1 MKITKGKQTR
11 AQRVVIYGVESVGK
25 STFAAKFPRPLFLD
39 IEGGT
44 SHLDVDRCEI
54 SNWKQLTD
62 ALAEAK
68 ATDYKTVV
76 IDSADWAERLCVE
89 DLLASTKKTS
99 IEDFGFGKGWVMVAE
114 RMSRFLSSVD
124 QLIDG
129 GKNVVMIAHSKIVRF
144 EAPDALAAYDR
155 YELKLSKQ
163 SAPLLKEFADELW
176 FLRFKT
182 KVSTTDSG
190 KGKGIGGKDRIIL
203 TTHSA
208 AYDAKTRSGLA
219 EELPLE
225 WASVAHLFE
234 NNYIDNAISDLG
246 AIQRKIWTIKKA
258 DHIVEANEMVGWQAR
273 LAEHEGAVNQFLIGR
288 GVLTSEQTWRD
299 CAPEYLHRVAL
310 RVDQFVNTA
319 VEWRKAN
326 S

>member
-1 MKITKGKQTR
+1 MKITKGKQQR

-25 STFAAKFPRPLFLD
+25 STFAAKFPKPLFLD

-54 SNWKQLTD
+54 GTWKQLTD

-68 ATDYKTVV
+68 ATDYQTVV

-89 DLLASTKKTS
+89 DLLATSKKTS

-114 RMSRFLSSVD
+114 RMSRMLSSID
-124 QLIDG
+124 QLIDA

-163 SAPLLKEFADELW
+163 SSPLLKEFADELW

-182 KVSTTDSG
+182 KVSTSETG
-190 KGKGIGGKDRIIL
+190 KGKGIGGKERILL

-234 NNYIDNAISDLG
+234 TTAQTVVAPVATPPESWAG
-246 AIQRKIWTIKKA
+246 
-258 DHIVEANEMVGWQAR
+258 R

-299 CAPEYLHRVAL
+299 CAPEYLERVAL
-310 RVDQFVNTA
+310 RVDQFINTA
-319 VEWRKAN
+319 IEWRSAN
-326 S
+326 K

>member
-25 STFAAKFPRPLFLD
+25 STFAAQFPNPLFLD

-44 SHLDVDRCEI
+44 SHLDVARCEI
-54 SNWKQLTD
+54 GSWKQLTD
-62 ALAEAK
+62 ALVEARE
-68 ATDYKTVV
+68 TDYKTIV

-89 DLLASTKKTS
+89 DLLATSKKTS

-114 RMSRFLSSVD
+114 RMSRFLTSID
-124 QLIDG
+124 WLIDA
-129 GKNVVMIAHSKIVRF
+129 GKNVVLIAHSKIVRF

-190 KGKGIGGKDRIIL
+190 KGKGIGGKERILL

-225 WASVAHLFE
+225 WQSVAHLFE
-234 NNYIDNAISDLG
+234 ATDHFPDV
-246 AIQRKIWTIKKA
+246 KK
-258 DHIVEANEMVGWQAR
+258 MVTPTKKEGWQER
-273 LAEHEGAVNQFLIGR
+273 LEQHEGDVNQFLLGR

-299 CAPEYLHRVAL
+299 CAPEYLERVAL
-310 RVDQFVNTA
+310 RVDQFINTA
-319 VEWRKAN
+319 IEWRKAN
-326 S
+326 K